1 MEIVSS
7 FLKTVFYTAAK
18 DIKISIK
25 YLPNFISL
33 FIQLGMRI
41 FFFIL
46 FSSFA
51 TFSGDVELEGKTL
64 FVFFVSSILI
74 WFFTNDAL
82 YGSLRAITND
92 LYNGTLEY
100 IYYLPMNR
108 YAYFLGTVL
117 ARIAI
122 NMIFFVPT
130 LIFIAIYNKIPFIN
144 CLHIV
149 GVCFL
154 VCFALTNLG
163 IWISSLGLMWKQ
175 AGALVGILIQ
185 LFDFIAGAFMPVG
198 EFPKIIRYSAYL
210 LPHTWGY
217 DLIRYYAIGDKWVT
231 LEPLPICYLSI
242 ITISSVFLFMSV
254 MSIKKAER
262 VCLKKGFNII

>member
-1 MEIVSS
+1 M
-7 FLKTVFYTAAK
+7 KTVLFFIKTVLCTASK
-18 DIKISIK
+18 DIRIAMK

-33 FIQLGMRI
+33 FIQLGVRI

-46 FSSFA
+46 FASFA
-51 TFSGDVELEGKTL
+51 TFSGDVELAGKTL

-82 YGSLRAITND
+82 NGSLWAITND

-100 IYYLPMNR
+100 IYYLPLNR

-117 ARIAI
+117 ARITI
-122 NMIFFVPT
+122 NLIFFIPT
-130 LIFIAIYNKIPFIN
+130 LVFIAIYNNIPFIN
-144 CLHIV
+144 CLHIM

-175 AGALVGILIQ
+175 AGAVVGILTQ
-185 LFDFIAGAFMPVG
+185 LFDFVAGAFMPVG
-198 EFPKIIRYSAYL
+198 EFPIIIRYSAYL

-217 DLIRYYAIGDKWVT
+217 DLIRYYAIGDRWVT
-231 LEPLPICYLSI
+231 LESVPICYLAI
-242 ITISSVFLFMSV
+242 IVIALVFLVMSIL
-254 MSIKKAER
+254 SIKKAER
-262 VCLKKGFNII
+262 VCLKKGFSII